1 MAGRQVLIPWPISAC
16 DTIKVTLL
24 SGVTRTQ
31 AVRGTSPGPDPLAV
45 PSPILAPSTGD
56 PFPSNSPPPATAAL
70 HRKARRAQPAA
81 EATAPAETT
90 KRLQTHP
97 RRPRMQP
104 RPPPREN

>member
-45 PSPILAPSTGD
+45 PSPIVAPSTGA
-56 PFPSNSPPPATAAL
+56 PFPGNTPPPATAAL
-70 HRKARRAQPAA
+70 HRKARRGRPPVEPPAGD
-81 EATAPAETT
+81 EPT
-90 KRLQTHP
+90 KRFQSLS
-97 RRPRMQP
+97 RR
-104 RPPPREN
+104 